1 MRTGRFA
8 VKNGSEPLQ
17 EVLAGTNV
25 TRDRAV
31 ANDLSMFGG
40 LDEQKRLW
48 IEHGLAVNPKLPL
61 SRSKNSVGTSLEASS
76 DPRSRRQSEGL

>member
-1 MRTGRFA
+1 MPGSSLQLLIDATGRFA
-8 VKNGSEPLQ
+8 VKNGSESLH

-40 LDEQKRLW
+40 LESKSGSGSNTDS
-48 IEHGLAVNPKLPL
+48 AVNVRVAIGRGL
-61 SRSKNSVGTSLEASS
+61 RSWLDDEV
-76 DPRSRRQSEGL
+76 